1 MPSSKRNVTSKTPVK
16 RERSVLVISSDDES
30 MPAPSKLTKRSVV
43 APKSASGNLSAK
55 VLVVLGSGRELTL
68 AAPPDEEPTDKPGN
82 NTRRQSDRIKL
93 PSSKVKVI
101 SDGTAVADIPSKRC
115 RGASALVRPG
125 SPSYAAVVSG
135 ALSDSHDSTSK
146 KSSVD
151 DQSPPAP
158 PPSKRA
164 KSSKAGEK
172 KVLTHGPGMVLKAL
186 KAINSHYESVG
197 QVSPIVLTPAAKAA
211 PLLPSLMDDSPPI
224 PPIKHP
230 SIVLFETSPQS
241 RQSHS
246 KGQLKQ
252 RKSVSPADSPPPS
265 SPPKDT
271 PSPRKCRLI
280 VASPSEDDEP
290 MPKVSSSSGS
300 RPPQTPTPASRA
312 RCDIFVDDE
321 AEESE
326 VDAASDED
334 GDAEDGEEYEEEVE
348 SEGMASD
355 MGRYVNVFPV
365 CVLPVI
371 SLRHICSRN
380 ESDNEP
386 SAPQGT
392 RRLHRRRDQSPGD
405 ADEAPLEN
413 SNETSDNDSD
423 AQPGQDDAGSDGDG
437 DSDDPGDLSDNSIVC
452 RAKVHSS
459 PRVVRME
466 LHDPDLD
473 QMGVYDKKPKCIY
486 CALVPYCERDGTVSV
501 TDFATCKSTFTYDG
515 VMHTCCGFLF
525 ERHGDFV
532 NTSQCDPDMF
542 TVPKFPVMNL
552 ADTNCMAID
561 IVIGVCTE
569 CSLRAVALEG
579 LHNLHRIVIMPF
591 GQQFLFHSGV
601 WGNVFG
607 FDTIV
612 ASVSAAGIA
621 FTTRWEVVD
630 KGEGVSKKSKS
641 KPPPAKARPPPPPP
655 SAGPSDRWK
664 QQLVMEPSSSYVP
677 AKKSKALDPNRRD
690 RFVWAHAFEDEIPI
704 YDGRGKKGNP
714 DFQFT
719 SEQFDKLESLPLYPD
734 DVPVESLV
742 AFVILLGLPKP
753 SSAKMTEAG
762 KASVSKGKGKKRA

>member
-1 MPSSKRNVTSKTPVK
+1 MPLSKRNVTSKTPVK
-16 RERSVLVISSDDES
+16 HERSVLVISSDDES

-43 APKSASGNLSAK
+43 APKSVSGNLSAK
-55 VLVVLGSGRELTL
+55 VLVVLGSGQELTL
-68 AAPPDEEPTDKPGN
+68 AAPLDDEPTDKPGN

-93 PSSKVKVI
+93 PSSKVKASVYLILGSCSPLTALLYSI
-101 SDGTAVADIPSKRC
+101 SNGTAVADIPSKR
-115 RGASALVRPG
+115 RQGASALVRPG

-135 ALSDSHDSTSK
+135 ALSDSHDSASK

-164 KSSKAGEK
+164 KLSKAGEK
-172 KVLTHGPGMVLKAL
+172 KVLTHGSGVVLKAL
-186 KAINSHYESVG
+186 KAIDSHYESVG
-197 QVSPIVLTPAAKAA
+197 QVSPIVLTPAAK
-211 PLLPSLMDDSPPI
+211 
-224 PPIKHP
+224 
-230 SIVLFETSPQS
+230 V
-241 RQSHS
+241 
-246 KGQLKQ
+246 
-252 RKSVSPADSPPPS
+252 PADSPPPS

-271 PSPRKCRLI
+271 PSPRKRRLI

-290 MPKVSSSSGS
+290 TPKVSSSSGS

-312 RCDIFVDDE
+312 RCNIFVDDE

-348 SEGMASD
+348 SEGAVSD
-355 MGRYVNVFPV
+355 TG
-365 CVLPVI
+365 
-371 SLRHICSRN
+371 SQN

-392 RRLHRRRDQSPGD
+392 RHLHCHRDQSPGD
-405 ADEAPLEN
+405 ADEVPLED
-413 SNETSDNDSD
+413 SNETSDNDPD

-437 DSDDPGDLSDNSIVC
+437 DSDDPGDLSNNSIVC

-459 PRVVRME
+459 PWVVRME

-473 QMGVYDKKPKCIY
+473 QMGVYDKKPKCTYVFTTSLVSCVWFLLSVSLFRY

-515 VMHTCCGFLF
+515 VVRTCCGFLF

-532 NTSQCDPDMF
+532 NTSQCDLDMF
-542 TVPKFPVMNL
+542 TVPKFPIMNL
-552 ADTNCMAID
+552 ADTNHMAID
-561 IVIGVCTE
+561 IVIGVCME
-569 CSLRAVALEG
+569 CSLHAVASEG
-579 LHNLHRIVIMPF
+579 LHNLHQIVIMPF
-591 GQQFLFHSGV
+591 GQQFLFHSGI

-621 FTTRWEVVD
+621 FTTQWEVVD

-655 SAGPSDRWK
+655 SAGPSDCWK

-677 AKKSKALDPNRRD
+677 AKKSKALDPNRWD
-690 RFVWAHAFEDEIPI
+690 RFVWAHAFEDKIPI

-719 SEQFDKLESLPLYPD
+719 SEQFDELESLPLYPD

-742 AFVILLGLPKP
+742 AVGTTLTLGRDGTSLYTDVQFVILLGLPKP
-753 SSAKMTEAG
+753 SSAKMTKAG